1 MKKQKWILAV
11 CICIFLTGIIGTI
24 WTFGKSELD
33 QIEIVWDG
41 KVVFQANLAQ
51 EEDKV
56 MEFAYEGSHNTVEI
70 KNHRM
75 RVKSAECAA
84 QT

>member
-41 KVVFQANLAQ
+41 KVVFQANLA
-51 EEDKV
+51 
-56 MEFAYEGSHNTVEI
+56 
-70 KNHRM
+70 
-75 RVKSAECAA
+75 
-84 QT
+84 